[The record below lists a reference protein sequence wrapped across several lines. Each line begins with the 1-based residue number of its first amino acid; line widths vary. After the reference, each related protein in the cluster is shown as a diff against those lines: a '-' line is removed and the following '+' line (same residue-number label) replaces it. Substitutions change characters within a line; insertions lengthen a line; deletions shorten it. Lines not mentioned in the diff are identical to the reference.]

1 MEAQLQT
8 AFVGGTVPIA
18 HPTSPD
24 ATGGPELPDLFE
36 EIAVAVEEEAETG
49 GEVVDVQAGSQRG
62 LHVSEPIGQSEGKF
76 LGGRRAGLPDV
87 VAGNRHRIPARHFG
101 GCKADDVGDQTY
113 RWPGRKDVL
122 LLGLVLLEDVILE
135 GAGKAP
141 PLDPSLLSDG
151 HVHGQQ
157 DRGGP
162 VNGHRRRD
170 GPQVDAGEQVGH
182 VLHSVDGHP
191 GPTDLAEGP
200 VMVRVAAHERR
211 HVERRGKARAPSGQ

>member
-1 MEAQLQT
+1 MT
-8 AFVGGTVPIA
+8 
-18 HPTSPD
+18 
-24 ATGGPELPDLFE
+24 
-36 EIAVAVEEEAETG
+36 VEEEAETG
-49 GEVVDVQAGSQRG
+49 GEVVDVQTSGQRS
-62 LHVSEPIGQSEGKF
+62 LHVSEPVGQGEGQF

-87 VAGNRHRIPARHFG
+87 VAGDRHRIPAGHFG
-101 GCKADDVGDQTY
+101 GGKADDVGDQAY
-113 RWPGRKDVL
+113 RRPRRKDVL
-122 LLGLVLLEDVILE
+122 LLGLVLLEDVVLE

-141 PLDPSLLSDG
+141 PLDPSLLGDG

-162 VNGHRRRD
+162 VDGHRRRD

-182 VLHSVDGHP
+182 VLHGVDGHP

-211 HVERRGKARAPSGQ
+211 HVERCGEAGAASGQ